1 MVPQQT
7 RALTES
13 VQAKWAHGRHSLKNV
28 GGLSFSMMMPIL
40 AGYIA
45 MSIGERPALMPGI
58 VGGFLATTGG
68 SGFFGALFAGFIA
81 GYLIIFLKKALS
93 HLPEALDGTK
103 SILFY
108 PVLGLV
114 LIGVI
119 MTYIINPPCLT
130 SNLSRSTFL

>member
-1 MVPQQT
+1 
-7 RALTES
+7 
-13 VQAKWAHGRHSLKNV
+13 
-28 GGLSFSMMMPIL
+28 MMMPIL

-81 GYLIIFLKKALS
+81 GYLIIFLKKALA

-119 MTYIINPPCLT
+119 MTYIINPPT
-130 SNLSRSTFL
+130 SVSIRGSSTSSTA

>member
-1 MVPQQT
+1 MLPFVIGGGILI
-7 RALTES
+7 ALAFLFDMDNAGAANFGSGTPL
-13 VQAKWAHGRHSLKNV
+13 AAFLKNV

-81 GYLIIFLKKALS
+81 GYLIIFLKKPCPICRKLWTARS
-93 HLPEALDGTK
+93 PSS
-103 SILFY
+103 SI
-108 PVLGLV
+108 
-114 LIGVI
+114 
-119 MTYIINPPCLT
+119 
-130 SNLSRSTFL
+130 RSSAWSSSASS